1 MNCLWDRPEGLSSR
15 QILAL
20 LGDDDLAC
28 TTVLTVLSRLCDTS
42 LVTRIQDGGRGLLF
56 KATLTGNA
64 HNATV
69 LLGPRGKSADL
80 TICSSHVD
88 SGLSPNQ
95 LAELK
100 DVLGK

>member
-1 MNCLWDRPEGLSSR
+1 MNCLWDRPEGPSSW

-42 LVTRIQDGGRGLLF
+42 LVARIQDGGRGLPF
-56 KATLTGNA
+56 KANLTCKA
-64 HNATV
+64 HNALV
-69 LLGPRGKSADL
+69 LLGPRGKSAAP
-80 TICSSHVD
+80 TICSSYVD
-88 SGLSPNQ
+88 PGLSPNQ

-100 DVLGK
+100 AVLGK